1 MKTYS
6 LIKAVL
12 SQDMNMFNYSAKRNS
27 SKFVK
32 TILPII
38 LFLIVAL
45 GVGMYA
51 YMIGKAL
58 HEVHLTYIM
67 LTMFLFFVTVLT
79 FIEGIYKSQG
89 ILFEAKDNDLLFSL
103 PISKSKIL
111 FLRIFKLLLFQY
123 IYNLMFLLPAF
134 IIYIYFEQPGIS
146 FYLLSFMMTILLP
159 IIPTIMSSFLGYL
172 VKMFS
177 SKSRFKK
184 IIQTVLSLVL
194 FFAIYIGSIK
204 LEGFVQN
211 IASKAVSIND
221 MLVKIYYP
229 IGAYVNLINQFNILT
244 FLKLLL
250 INIIPFV
257 LFIYIGAKYYF
268 KIISNEKSGNTKVK
282 FKKEKIVKNSP
293 LIAMV
298 KKELKRYFS
307 SPVYMLNT
315 SIGLVIIL
323 IVTIAMAVKGSSI
336 FELILKDYGYTGGL
350 SIEVLYYFLMIF
362 AASLTSITSSC
373 VSLEGKTINITKSL
387 PVSEKTIMRSKLI
400 YLYIIELP
408 FILISELIFFIV
420 FKPSIFYIIVIILG
434 SLLSILLSSSIGLF
448 INLKYPKMNAMN
460 DTEVVKQSMSSML
473 SVFMGMIIFFSS
485 ILGYGFLIDKINSEM
500 LICFNLLVISLLDV
514 LFYYLIIKVGT
525 KDYKNLN
532 V

>member
-45 GVGMYA
+45 GIGTYA
-51 YMIGKAL
+51 YMIGNAL

-67 LTMFLFFVTVLT
+67 LTMFLFLVTVLT

-134 IIYIYFEQPGIS
+134 IIYIYFEHPGIS
-146 FYLLSFMMTILLP
+146 FYLLSFLMTILLP
-159 IIPTIMSSFLGYL
+159 IIPTIISSFLGYL

-184 IIQTVLSLVL
+184 IIQTVLSLIL
-194 FFAIYIGSIK
+194 FFIIYIGSIK

-221 MLVKIYYP
+221 MLVNIYYP

-250 INIIPFV
+250 INIIPFM

-268 KIISNEKSGNTKVK
+268 KIISNEKSSNTKVS
-282 FKKEKIVKNSP
+282 FKKEKFVKNSP
-293 LIAMV
+293 LIALV

-315 SIGLVIIL
+315 SIGLVIVL
-323 IVTIAMAVKGSSI
+323 IVTIAMAVKGSSV
-336 FELILKDYGYTGGL
+336 FELILKDYGYNGGL

-373 VSLEGKTINITKSL
+373 ISLEGKTINITKSL
-387 PVSEKTIMRSKLI
+387 PVSEKAIMRSKLI
-400 YLYIIELP
+400 YPY
-408 FILISELIFFIV
+408 ISEFIFFIV
-420 FKPSIFYIIVIILG
+420 FKPSVFYIIVIILG

-473 SVFMGMIIFFSS
+473 SVFMGMIVFFGS
-485 ILGYGFLIDKINSEM
+485 ILGYGLLIDKINSKM
-500 LICFNLLVISLLDV
+500 LLCFNLLVISLLDV